1 MLHSHY
7 ETAFYKMKRISIHGN
22 VVNTPFG
29 CHTEHIRAGKRLT
42 LKINL
47 NRHCYVASQQDYSK
61 ILCPFSQCTFTEQ
74 QLIQGL
80 QGILI
85 LHIKVN

>member
-47 NRHCYVASQQDYSK
+47 NRHCYVARLLQDSLSIQSMYIHSTA
-61 ILCPFSQCTFTEQ
+61 IDSGTSGNSDFT
-74 QLIQGL
+74 
-80 QGILI
+80 
-85 LHIKVN
+85 H